1 MTGRVCLSVRDGG
14 VRAWGARYV
23 GQNAPRVSSC
33 TILSFFL
40 FLYLNLSLVFS
51 NSIQIKSKS
60 LQNYEKNQELYE
72 ERFGKVLAHFLVKK
86 FIQK

>member
-1 MTGRVCLSVRDGG
+1 MTGRVRLSVRDGG
-14 VRAWGARYV
+14 VRVWGARYV
-23 GQNAPRVSSC
+23 GQNAPWVSSC

-40 FLYLNLSLVFS
+40 YLNLSLVLS

-60 LQNYEKNQELYE
+60 LQNYQKNQELYE
-72 ERFGKVLAHFLVKK
+72 ERFGKVLAHFLVKI

>member
-1 MTGRVCLSVRDGG
+1 MLGRMPLGCPVALFYR
-14 VRAWGARYV
+14 
-23 GQNAPRVSSC
+23 
-33 TILSFFL
+33 FFFY